1 MVDGPSDADEPEG
14 GAPEEGA
21 ILDPSE
27 LDITESEHVEQLDE
41 GRFVVSPDART
52 KKGNRGGQ
60 QGDAQSGAGGSAG
73 GRQSG
78 GAGSGAGG
86 RQGGGTGGGA
96 GGRQGGGSPA
106 GGAPSGDQPG
116 QRRREGSQRGSNLSE
131 ETVRRWMRRKYERSN
146 SKYAFDV
153 TARFDGA
160 VSQRRMASNDLITT
174 FESLL
179 LWYAQQVDTSMP
191 VEEILGILLM
201 ESNVP
206 VRYPPESVRNLVK
219 STDLGPDDTISD
231 LLEAVQDDDGVK
243 L

>member
-1 MVDGPSDADEPEG
+1 MVDGPSDADEPGDG
-14 GAPEEGA
+14 GAPEDGA

-52 KKGNRGGQ
+52 GKRNTGGNQGPGAQQGNAGGTRDGRQGRGGP
-60 QGDAQSGAGGSAG
+60 GS
-73 GRQSG
+73 RSG
-78 GAGSGAGG
+78 GAGGPS
-86 RQGGGTGGGA
+86 GGGEMRGA
-96 GGRQGGGSPA
+96 Q
-106 GGAPSGDQPG
+106 GDQPG
-116 QRRREGSQRGSNLSE
+116 QRRREGQRRNAGNLSE
-131 ETVRRWMRRKYERSN
+131 EAVRRWMRQKYERSN
-146 SKYAFDV
+146 STYAFDV
-153 TARFDGA
+153 TARFDGT

-206 VRYPPESVRNLVK
+206 VRYPPESVRNLIK
-219 STDLGPDDTISD
+219 STDLGPDDTIAD
-231 LLEAVQDDDGVK
+231 LLEAVQDDDGVN

>member
-1 MVDGPSDADEPEG
+1 MVDGPSDEDEPEG

-52 KKGNRGGQ
+52 QSGSPAEGGDSSGGRGGRP
-60 QGDAQSGAGGSAG
+60 DSAG
-73 GRQSG
+73 GGSRQSG
-78 GAGSGAGG
+78 GTGG
-86 RQGGGTGGGA
+86 RGGGA
-96 GGRQGGGSPA
+96 QGGRGGGMP
-106 GGAPSGDQPG
+106 GGSNPTTGDQPG
-116 QRRREGSQRGSNLSE
+116 QRRRGGQQPPGGNLDE
-131 ETVRRWMRRKYERSN
+131 ETVRRWMRQKYERST

-153 TARFDGA
+153 TARFDGR

-179 LWYAQQVDTSMP
+179 LWYAQQVDTSTP

-201 ESNVP
+201 ESSVP
-206 VRYPPESVRNLVK
+206 VRYPPESVKNLVK
-219 STDLGPDDTISD
+219 STDLGPEDTIAD
-231 LLEAVQDDDGVK
+231 LLEAVQNDDGVK